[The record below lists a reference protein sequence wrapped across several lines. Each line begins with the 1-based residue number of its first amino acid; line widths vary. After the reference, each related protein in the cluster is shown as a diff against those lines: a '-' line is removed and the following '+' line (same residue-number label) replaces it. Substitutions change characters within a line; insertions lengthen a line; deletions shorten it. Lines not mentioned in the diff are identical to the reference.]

1 MVCCKNI
8 CNAILAQTAVSL
20 MKVNWLNF
28 LHSFNANGT
37 DDLLAPAN
45 FLVDWAK
52 TWSNPHFHEKETNN
66 NKK

>member
-1 MVCCKNI
+1 
-8 CNAILAQTAVSL
+8 